1 MSIQVSAKSATNW
14 NDVQGTPFQTL
25 MKNIAKFTQEAVGTL
40 NTAAQ
45 KLEKLAQSS
54 DNYGKIK
61 F

>member
-14 NDVQGTPFQTL
+14 NDVQRTQFQTL
-25 MKNIAKFTQEAVGTL
+25 MKNIAKFTEEAVGTL

>member
-14 NDVQGTPFQTL
+14 NDVQRTQFQTL